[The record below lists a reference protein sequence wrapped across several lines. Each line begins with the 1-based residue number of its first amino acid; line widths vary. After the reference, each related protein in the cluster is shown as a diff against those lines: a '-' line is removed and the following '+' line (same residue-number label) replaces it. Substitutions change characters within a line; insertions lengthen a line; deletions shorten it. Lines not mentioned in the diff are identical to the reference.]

1 MPTAFVLAGGGS
13 LGAVEAGMLRALMEH
28 GEKADF
34 VVGSSA
40 GAFNGAY
47 FAADPT
53 QAGVAKLEAIWR
65 GLKREHIFPFSL
77 KKLFGFL
84 WRRDHL
90 VESHGLRRI
99 LEDNLPY
106 ERLEQASIPIHVVAT
121 DLITGDEV
129 VLSSGSAVDAVLA
142 SAAIP
147 GVFPTVLIDGR
158 ELVDGGVTNNTPIST
173 ALMLGADRIVV
184 LPTGFACGLTRA
196 PSGAIAT
203 ALHSLNL
210 LVARQLANDIERY
223 AQRARLHVVPTLCP
237 LEISSYD
244 YSGCADLI
252 DRASDTTKQWIQH
265 GGLQRTSSDPG
276 PLREHKHH

>member
-13 LGAVEAGMLRALMEH
+13 LGAVEAGMLRALIQH

-34 VVGSSA
+34 VVGASA

-47 FAADPT
+47 FAAEPT

-65 GLKREHIFPFSL
+65 GLKREHIFPLSL
-77 KKLFGFL
+77 KNLFGFL
-84 WRRDHL
+84 WRRDYL
-90 VESHGLRRI
+90 VEPHGLRRL
-99 LEDNLPY
+99 LEGNLPY
-106 ERLEQASIPIHVVAT
+106 KLLEQAAIPIHVVAT

-129 VLSSGSAVDAVLA
+129 LISSGSAVDAVLA

-173 ALMLGADRIVV
+173 ALKLGADRIVV

-196 PSGAIAT
+196 PASAIAK

-210 LVARQLANDIERY
+210 LVARQLVNDIKHF
-223 AQRARLHVVPTLCP
+223 AQHVRLHVVPTLCP
-237 LEISSYD
+237 LETSSYD
-244 YSGCADLI
+244 YSSCATLI
-252 DRASDTTKQWIQH
+252 ERASDSTREWIQQ
-265 GGLQRTSSDPG
+265 GGLQRTSTVPG
-276 PLREHKHH
+276 PLREHTHH

>member
-1 MPTAFVLAGGGS
+1 
-13 LGAVEAGMLRALMEH
+13 MLRALIEH

-34 VVGSSA
+34 VVGASA

-47 FAADPT
+47 FAAEPT
-53 QAGVAKLEAIWR
+53 QVGIAKLEAIWR

-77 KKLFGFL
+77 KNVFGFL
-84 WRRDHL
+84 WRRDYL
-90 VESHGLRRI
+90 VEQHGLRRI

-106 ERLEQASIPIHVVAT
+106 ERLEQAALPIHVVAT

-129 VLSSGSAVDAVLA
+129 LLSSGSAVDAVLA

-147 GVFPTVLIDGR
+147 GVFPTVRIDGR

-173 ALMLGADRIVV
+173 ALKLGADRIVV

-196 PSGAIAT
+196 PAGAIAT

-223 AQRARLHVVPTLCP
+223 AQLVRLHVVPTLCP
-237 LEISSYD
+237 LETSSYD
-244 YSGCADLI
+244 YSGCASLI
-252 DRASDTTKQWIQH
+252 ERACNTTRQWILQ
-265 GGLQRTSSDPG
+265 GGLQRTSTEPG
-276 PLREHKHH
+276 ALREHSHH